1 MALSLN
7 CSCGARFDVEDT
19 YAGQTVACPECQAS
33 LEAPSLEKTPLRT
46 SGLALASVI
55 LALVGAFTVVF
66 TLLAVLLGVCALFS
80 IARNKDRLAGSAYA
94 TSGIVAGMAFT
105 VLSLFLYS
113 NLELLPIDGYLEAG
127 LYSSMVDY
135 SGERE
140 VKRKDKG
147 FAITRPS
154 AKWGVA
160 KTAMLDQL
168 GVTCDLMLANP
179 HGRGY
184 VQINTE
190 PVFGRGL
197 DEFVDGLIQFYR
209 NENREIRVGIWR
221 PTMGGFKLRERRPM
235 KAVVGM
241 QVVELV
247 FDMHLG
253 GQELTYLDHVVLAA
267 GHDEFYLVQ
276 GWTARRRFA
285 LMEEEL
291 RRALDSFRV
300 LP

>member
-1 MALSLN
+1 
-7 CSCGARFDVEDT
+7 
-19 YAGQTVACPECQAS
+19 
-33 LEAPSLEKTPLRT
+33 
-46 SGLALASVI
+46 
-55 LALVGAFTVVF
+55 
-66 TLLAVLLGVCALFS
+66 
-80 IARNKDRLAGSAYA
+80 
-94 TSGIVAGMAFT
+94 
-105 VLSLFLYS
+105 
-113 NLELLPIDGYLEAG
+113 LPVDGYLEAG
-127 LYSSMVDY
+127 LNSGMVDY

-140 VKRKDKG
+140 VTRKDKG

-160 KTAMLDQL
+160 RKTLLDQL

-179 HGRGY
+179 QGRCY
-184 VQINTE
+184 VQVNTD
-190 PVFGRGL
+190 PVFGRML
-197 DEFVDGLIQFYR
+197 DAYVDDLIRSYR
-209 NENREIRVGIWR
+209 NENREVRVGILK

-235 KAVVGM
+235 KVVDGV
-241 QVVELV
+241 QIVEMV

-253 GQELTYLDHVVLAA
+253 GQELTYVDHIVLAA
-267 GHDEFYLVQ
+267 GRDEFYLVQ